1 MSAASLMSVYDGAVP
16 ALLVVDG
23 ANGGGPGA
31 TPNIA
36 AVLAV
41 APAGAAG
48 GLPLTDVGAFSCDT
62 IASTNAGTF
71 TITQATAGQGIALS
85 GAVGASLTAAAGGAS
100 ITATAGGVQ
109 VEAKAGVLK
118 LEWNGAGGELDLVPV
133 GGQFTAVSI
142 AAGKPTWVAAQQ
154 LQIKVGGV
162 DYWIPMSSAA
172 FV

>member
-1 MSAASLMSVYDGAVP
+1 MSAASLLSTYDGANP
-16 ALLVVDG
+16 AVLVVDG
-23 ANGGGPGA
+23 VAGGAGVQ
-31 TPNIA
+31 NIA
-36 AVLAV
+36 QVLAE

-71 TITQATAGQGIALS
+71 TITQATAGQGIAVS
-85 GAVGASLTAAAGGAS
+85 GTLGASLTAIGGGA
-100 ITATAGGVQ
+100 TLAATAGGVS
-109 VEAKAGVLK
+109 VEAGAGVLK
-118 LEWNGAGGELDLVPV
+118 LDWDGAAGQLNLVPV
-133 GGQFTAVSI
+133 GAQFSAVTI

-172 FV
+172 FA